1 MIKLPGKGENLNIG
15 VIFIKEV
22 EIYTDGACSGNPG
35 PGGYGVIL
43 KYGPHTREMSGAY
56 VNTTNNRMELM
67 AVIKGLESLKEP
79 CRVTVFSDSKYII
92 DAITKGWVLKWQSK
106 GWMRN
111 DKERA
116 KNVDLWERVLEL
128 RQKHQVNWVWVKG
141 HADNEFNNRCDQL
154 AVTAIKNSLRLEDKW
169 E

>member
-1 MIKLPGKGENLNIG
+1 M
-15 VIFIKEV
+15 
-22 EIYTDGACSGNPG
+22 
-35 PGGYGVIL
+35 
-43 KYGPHTREMSGAY
+43 KYGPHSKELSGAY
-56 VNTTNNRMELM
+56 ENTTNNRMELM

-92 DAITKGWVLKWQSK
+92 DAINKGWVLKWQAK

-116 KNVDLWERVLEL
+116 KNIDLWKRILEL
-128 RQKHQVNWVWVKG
+128 QNQHRISWVWVKG

-154 AVTAIKNSLRLEDKW
+154 AVTAIKEGLHLEDKW

>member
-1 MIKLPGKGENLNIG
+1 MYIG
-15 VIFIKEV
+15 VIIIKEV

-35 PGGYGVIL
+35 PGGYGVVL
-43 KYGPHTREMSGAY
+43 KFGPHIREMSGAY
-56 VNTTNNRMELM
+56 ENTTNNRMELM
-67 AVIKGLESLKEP
+67 GVIKGLESLKEP
-79 CRVTVFSDSKYII
+79 CQVTVFSDSKYVI

-116 KNVDLWERVLEL
+116 KNIDLWEKVLEL
-128 RQKHQVNWVWVKG
+128 RQKHQVKWVWVKG
-141 HADNEFNNRCDQL
+141 HANNELNNRCDQL
-154 AVTAIKNSLRLEDKW
+154 AVSAIKNGLLQEDMPG